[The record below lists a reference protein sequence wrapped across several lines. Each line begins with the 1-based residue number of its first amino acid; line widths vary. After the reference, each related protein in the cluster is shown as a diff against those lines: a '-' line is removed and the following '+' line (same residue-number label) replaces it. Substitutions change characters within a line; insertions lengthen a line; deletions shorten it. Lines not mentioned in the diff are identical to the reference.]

1 MEVKVRVL
9 GLSQLE
15 QGLSELPRATGKNVL
30 RRVLRQRGEPIAE
43 RARNLAPVD
52 EGDLKDS
59 IGVSTKLSRS
69 QRRRRRKRA
78 AVEMFVGPGS
88 HPQAI
93 TQEFGTF
100 FHPPQPF
107 MRPAWE
113 AEKGS
118 ILEDLSGDLWTEIDK
133 AAQRI
138 ARKQAR
144 LAKKNAGG

>member
-43 RARNLAPVD
+43 RARNLAPID

-59 IGVSTKLSRS
+59 IAVSTKLSRS
-69 QRRRRRKRA
+69 QRRKRRKKA
-78 AVEMFVGPGS
+78 TVEMFVGPGT

-93 TQEFGTF
+93 TQEFGTW

-107 MRPAWE
+107 MRPAWA

>member
-15 QGLSELPRATGKNVL
+15 QGLSELPRATGRNVL

-43 RARNLAPVD
+43 RARNLAPID

-59 IGVSTKLSRS
+59 IAVSTKLSRS
-69 QRRRRRKRA
+69 QRRKRRKKA
-78 AVEMFVGPGS
+78 TVEMFVGPGT

-93 TQEFGTF
+93 TQEFGTW

-107 MRPAWE
+107 MRPAWA
-113 AEKGS
+113 AEKGR

-133 AAQRI
+133 SAQRI

>member
-59 IGVSTKLSRS
+59 IAVSTKLSRS
-69 QRRRRRKRA
+69 QRRKRRKKA
-78 AVEMFVGPGS
+78 TVEMFVGPGT

-93 TQEFGTF
+93 TQEFGTW

-107 MRPAWE
+107 MRPAWA

>member
-69 QRRRRRKRA
+69 QRRKRRKKA
-78 AVEMFVGPGS
+78 AVEMFVGPGG

-107 MRPAWE
+107 MRPAWA

-118 ILEDLSGDLWTEIDK
+118 ILEDLSSDLWTEIDK

>member
-15 QGLSELPRATGKNVL
+15 HGLSELPRATGKSVL

-52 EGDLKDS
+52 EGVLKDS
-59 IGVSTKLSRS
+59 IGISTKLSRS
-69 QRRRRRKRA
+69 QRRKRRKRA
-78 AVEMFVGPGS
+78 AVEMFVGPGG

-107 MRPAWE
+107 MRPAWA

-118 ILEDLSGDLWTEIDK
+118 ILEDLSGDQIGRASCRERAYT
-133 AAQRI
+133 
-138 ARKQAR
+138 
-144 LAKKNAGG
+144 

>member
-30 RRVLRQRGEPIAE
+30 RRVLRQRGELIAE
-43 RARNLAPVD
+43 RARNLAPID

-59 IGVSTKLSRS
+59 IAVSTKLSRS
-69 QRRRRRKRA
+69 QRRKRRKKA
-78 AVEMFVGPGS
+78 TVEMFVGPGT

-93 TQEFGTF
+93 TQEFGTW

-107 MRPAWE
+107 MRPAWA

>member
-52 EGDLKDS
+52 EGDLKAS

-69 QRRRRRKRA
+69 QRRKRRKKA
-78 AVEMFVGPGS
+78 AVEMFVGPGG

-107 MRPAWE
+107 MRPAWA

>member
-15 QGLSELPRATGKNVL
+15 QGLSELPRATGRNVL

-43 RARNLAPVD
+43 RARNLAPID

-59 IGVSTKLSRS
+59 IAVSTKLSRS
-69 QRRRRRKRA
+69 QRRKRRKKA
-78 AVEMFVGPGS
+78 TVEMFVGPGT

-93 TQEFGTF
+93 TQEFGTW

-107 MRPAWE
+107 MRPAWA
-113 AEKGS
+113 AEKGR

-133 AAQRI
+133 SARRI

>member
-43 RARNLAPVD
+43 RARNLAPID

-59 IGVSTKLSRS
+59 IAVSTKLSRS
-69 QRRRRRKRA
+69 QRRKRRKKA
-78 AVEMFVGPGS
+78 TVEMFVGPGT

-93 TQEFGTF
+93 TQEFGTW

-107 MRPAWE
+107 MRPAWA
-113 AEKGS
+113 AEKGR

-133 AAQRI
+133 SAQRI

>member
-43 RARNLAPVD
+43 RARNLAPID

-59 IGVSTKLSRS
+59 IAVSTKLSRS
-69 QRRRRRKRA
+69 QRRKRRKKA
-78 AVEMFVGPGS
+78 TVEMFVGPGT

-93 TQEFGTF
+93 TQEFGTW
-100 FHPPQPF
+100 FHPQQPF
-107 MRPAWE
+107 MRPAWA
-113 AEKGS
+113 AEKGR

-133 AAQRI
+133 SAQRI

>member
-43 RARNLAPVD
+43 RARNLAPID

-59 IGVSTKLSRS
+59 IAVSTKLSRS
-69 QRRRRRKRA
+69 QRRKRRKKA
-78 AVEMFVGPGS
+78 TVEMFVGPGT

-93 TQEFGTF
+93 TQEFGTW

-107 MRPAWE
+107 MRPAWA

-133 AAQRI
+133 SAQRI

>member
-52 EGDLKDS
+52 EGELKDS

-69 QRRRRRKRA
+69 QRRKRRKRA
-78 AVEMFVGPGS
+78 TVEMFVGPGG

-107 MRPAWE
+107 MRPAWA

-118 ILEDLSGDLWTEIDK
+118 ILEDLSSDLWTEIDK

>member
-52 EGDLKDS
+52 EGHLKDS

-69 QRRRRRKRA
+69 QRRKRRKRA
-78 AVEMFVGPGS
+78 AVEMFVGPGG

-107 MRPAWE
+107 MRPAWA

>member
-30 RRVLRQRGEPIAE
+30 RRVLRQRGELIAE

-52 EGDLKDS
+52 EGELKDS
-59 IGVSTKLSRS
+59 IAVSTKLSRS
-69 QRRRRRKRA
+69 QRRKRRKKA
-78 AVEMFVGPGS
+78 TVEMFVGPGT

-93 TQEFGTF
+93 TQEFGTW

-107 MRPAWE
+107 MRPAWA
-113 AEKGS
+113 AEKGR

>member
-15 QGLSELPRATGKNVL
+15 QGLRELPRATGKNVL
-30 RRVLRQRGEPIAE
+30 RRVLRQRGKPIAE
-43 RARNLAPVD
+43 RARDLAPID
-52 EGDLKDS
+52 EGHLKDS

-69 QRRRRRKRA
+69 QRRKRRKKA
-78 AVEMFVGPGS
+78 AVEMFVGPGG

-107 MRPAWE
+107 MRPAWA
-113 AEKGS
+113 AEKGR

>member
-30 RRVLRQRGEPIAE
+30 RRVLRQRGELIAE

-52 EGDLKDS
+52 EGELKDS
-59 IGVSTKLSRS
+59 IAVSTKLSRS
-69 QRRRRRKRA
+69 QRRKRRKKA
-78 AVEMFVGPGS
+78 TVEMFVGPGT

-93 TQEFGTF
+93 TQEFGTW

-107 MRPAWE
+107 MRPAWA